1 MGKKAKNRRIKRAVV
16 RLERRGHHVTVWEQ
30 HNETYTSIANVI
42 MSVSQ
47 QGILLQDKEL
57 VSFTKDAKLVEAK
70 AVELAQRL
78 KGLTIRVKELRG
90 MHRGKTGIVPA
101 DQEELAMNIMVGYSE
116 VGNEIQS
123 TVLPLSVE
131 LSELLDEA
139 HAARMVAKASAEK
152 EVA

>member
-1 MGKKAKNRRIKRAVV
+1 
-16 RLERRGHHVTVWEQ
+16 
-30 HNETYTSIANVI
+30 

-57 VSFTKDAKLVEAK
+57 VSFAKDAKLVEAK

-90 MHRGKTGIVPA
+90 MHHGKTGIVPA
-101 DQEELAMNIMVGYSE
+101 DQEQLAMNIMVGYSE
-116 VGNEIQS
+116 VGNEIHS

-139 HAARMVAKASAEK
+139 HTARVVAKASAEK

>member
-16 RLERRGHHVTVWEQ
+16 RLERRGHRVTVWEQ

-57 VSFTKDAKLVEAK
+57 VSFAKDAKLVEAK

-90 MHRGKTGIVPA
+90 MHHGKTGIVPA

-116 VGNEIQS
+116 VGNEIHS

-139 HAARMVAKASAEK
+139 HTARMVAKASAEK

>member
-90 MHRGKTGIVPA
+90 MHHGKTGIVPA

-116 VGNEIQS
+116 VGNEIQN

-139 HAARMVAKASAEK
+139 HTVRMVAKASAEK